1 MLAYEESFES
11 SGHLSPSLPPPGC
24 NACPTQLIYTPL
36 HLYSTTRVAKRTT
49 YFAREHN
56 TMTQPEIAPQT
67 SEAESTPQPLGHLA
81 SQEQEEQII
90 TPDLFV
96 LWINT
101 GSSSFKVAVNIFCIT
116 GASFVGIYPV
126 LTWREI
132 ENKNE
137 NKGKERK
144 KKRNDSC
151 HFCLL
156 AGFDS
161 CLTCF
166 ARAEGWS
173 PQKWIVFIINVIK
186 DYPHNN
192 GSLSKKPLAM
202 LTRTVR

>member
-1 MLAYEESFES
+1 MVI
-11 SGHLSPSLPPPGC
+11 GHPKTPLLLELNPWWYVGLWRVFWVKWPFIAISSPSRMQR
-24 NACPTQLIYTPL
+24 QLIYTPL
-36 HLYSTTRVAKRTT
+36 HLYSTPRVAKRTT

-90 TPDLFV
+90 TPDLFI

-132 ENKNE
+132 EK
-137 NKGKERK
+137 KMKIKERK
-144 KKRNDSC
+144 EKRKGMILVTSVSEQDLIHVLQCS
-151 HFCLL
+151 HGL
-156 AGFDS
+156 
-161 CLTCF
+161 
-166 ARAEGWS
+166 
-173 PQKWIVFIINVIK
+173 
-186 DYPHNN
+186 
-192 GSLSKKPLAM
+192 
-202 LTRTVR
+202 

>member
-1 MLAYEESFES
+1 MICWLMKSLLSQVAIYRHLFPLPDAKAAYLYPASF
-11 SGHLSPSLPPPGC
+11 
-24 NACPTQLIYTPL
+24 I
-36 HLYSTTRVAKRTT
+36 LYTRVAKRTT

-132 ENKNE
+132 EK
-137 NKGKERK
+137 KMKIKERK
-144 KKRNDSC
+144 EKRKGMILVTSVSEQDLIHVLQCS
-151 HFCLL
+151 HGL
-156 AGFDS
+156 
-161 CLTCF
+161 
-166 ARAEGWS
+166 
-173 PQKWIVFIINVIK
+173 
-186 DYPHNN
+186 
-192 GSLSKKPLAM
+192 
-202 LTRTVR
+202 

>member
-24 NACPTQLIYTPL
+24 NACPRQLIYTPL
-36 HLYSTTRVAKRTT
+36 HLYSTPRVAKRTT

-90 TPDLFV
+90 TTNLFV

-132 ENKNE
+132 ENKM
-137 NKGKERK
+137 KIKERK
-144 KKRNDSC
+144 EKRKGMILVTSVSERDLIHVL
-151 HFCLL
+151 HFLPEL
-156 AGFDS
+156 KGGP
-161 CLTCF
+161 L
-166 ARAEGWS
+166 R
-173 PQKWIVFIINVIK
+173 
-186 DYPHNN
+186 N
-192 GSLSKKPLAM
+192 G
-202 LTRTVR
+202 

>member
-11 SGHLSPSLPPPGC
+11 SGHLSP
-24 NACPTQLIYTPL
+24 L
-36 HLYSTTRVAKRTT
+36 HLYSTPRVAKRTT

-101 GSSSFKVAVNIFCIT
+101 GSSSFKVAINIFCIT

-126 LTWREI
+126 LT
-132 ENKNE
+132 
-137 NKGKERK
+137 
-144 KKRNDSC
+144 
-151 HFCLL
+151 
-156 AGFDS
+156 
-161 CLTCF
+161 
-166 ARAEGWS
+166 
-173 PQKWIVFIINVIK
+173 
-186 DYPHNN
+186 
-192 GSLSKKPLAM
+192 
-202 LTRTVR
+202 